1 VIRHAARGAGWL
13 ASAAMI
19 ALLAAGATG
28 PARGQGQPLMPPS
41 LPSSLPGGMPM
52 PTLPGGSQQDILQR
66 ILDAAGGRVAASPA
80 PFPPALPALLPQP
93 GAAPMAMAPA
103 PGFSA
108 PGFPAPGF
116 PAARIDPPEP
126 LSNTEA
132 FFAARLTD
140 QQPPLRQF
148 GYDTFRNLAP
158 IPGGPSPVMGA
169 LPDTYVLGRDDEVV
183 VAIRGRSRQSLTL
196 RVGRDGLL
204 ALPDL
209 APFPAAGRTLREL
222 RADVEARVARELGGS
237 EAFVSLGQTRQI
249 AVFVAGEVARPGV
262 VPLPA
267 VSSLLDALGGAGG
280 IRRTGSLRA
289 VRVEGPSGTR
299 TVDLYAAIAGA
310 PGTPDLS
317 LREGERVVVPPLG
330 GVVALGGD
338 VTRPGIYELPAG
350 AGSAPLASVL
360 ALAGGALRPAGN
372 RFLSTGTDAGGRRA
386 VSELAPGSPVRRGDA
401 VVVSPGVDALSGGLR
416 LSGHVVAPVLRG
428 VGPRG
433 AGLRS
438 LLADP
443 RVIRP
448 DPYVRMGVAWRLD
461 ERTRVRRFIA
471 FDLGRVLNGGAE
483 LPLRE
488 GDEVV
493 ILSQSDVLWL
503 SSPAVQRALRG
514 EVAPPAPV
522 LPAAAPGGVPGVGPG
537 VAPGP
542 AGPQAGTMPAMAA
555 PPPAAPGGDC
565 PALTALA
572 VAARSSPLR
581 FAHARSAGFPDI
593 GLPGCPP
600 VFVEIPALLPFLL
613 DQSVLLAGEVRL
625 PGLYPV
631 LDDTGLDTVLAAA
644 GGTAD
649 TADLSA
655 VEFAREPLEG
665 AGAIPLSRTRLDLR
679 SRNFAAVRLS
689 PRDAV
694 RVPRGFGDRDTG
706 PVTLVGEFLRPGTY
720 DIRRGE
726 RLSELLA
733 RAGGLTA
740 QAYPYGAVFTRES
753 VRQRQQEGFQR
764 TARELETSLI
774 QVAAGQAVAGSRAGG
789 LDIGGAINAGQALA
803 STLREARAAGRMVVE
818 ANPVVLAA
826 RPQLDVLLEPGDLIV
841 VPKRPNEVTVVG
853 AVLNP
858 GSLQFASG
866 WRASQY
872 VRAAGGEQRFADAS
886 RAFVVLPN
894 GQSVPAGLG
903 SWQAGGPPIPPGS
916 LVVVPQ
922 DPSPYETWGF
932 IRDLTSVL
940 GQLSISSAALAVI
953 SRQAR

>member
-1 VIRHAARGAGWL
+1 MLGTSLFARYTL
-13 ASAAMI
+13 DCSN
-19 ALLAAGATG
+19 
-28 PARGQGQPLMPPS
+28 PAR
-41 LPSSLPGGMPM
+41 LP
-52 PTLPGGSQQDILQR
+52 
-66 ILDAAGGRVAASPA
+66 
-80 PFPPALPALLPQP
+80 
-93 GAAPMAMAPA
+93 
-103 PGFSA
+103 
-108 PGFPAPGF
+108 
-116 PAARIDPPEP
+116 
-126 LSNTEA
+126 
-132 FFAARLTD
+132 D

-158 IPGGPSPVMGA
+158 SGGGPSAVVGA
-169 LPDTYVLGRDDEVV
+169 LPDSYVLGRDDEVV
-183 VAIRGRSRQSLTL
+183 ISIRGRSRQSVSL
-196 RVGRDGLL
+196 RVGRDGMI

-209 APFPAAGRTLREL
+209 PPFAAAGRTLRDL
-222 RADVEARVARELGGS
+222 RADIEARVARELGGS

-249 AVFVAGEVARPGV
+249 GIFVAGEVLRPGL

-267 VSSLLDALGGAGG
+267 LASLLDALGSAGG
-280 IRRTGSLRA
+280 IRRSGSLRA
-289 VRVEGPSGTR
+289 IRVEGPEGTR
-299 TVDLYAAIAGA
+299 MVDLYAAIAGA
-310 PGTPDLS
+310 PGNPNLS

-330 GVVALGGD
+330 AVVAIGGD

-350 AGSAPLASVL
+350 AANAPLPALL

-386 VSELAPGSPVRRGDA
+386 MSELSPRSTVRRGDA
-401 VVVSPGVDALSGGLR
+401 VVVLPGVDAMAGGLR
-416 LSGHVVAPVLRG
+416 LTGHVVAPVTRG

-433 AGLRS
+433 AGLRA
-438 LLADP
+438 LLSDP

-448 DPYVRMGVAWRLD
+448 DPYVRLGVAWRMD

-471 FDLGRVLNGGAE
+471 FDLGRVMQGQAE
-483 LPLRE
+483 LPLQE
-488 GDEVV
+488 GDEV
-493 ILSQSDVLWL
+493 ILLSQADVLWL
-503 SSPAVQRALRG
+503 ASPPVQRALRG
-514 EVAPPAPV
+514 ELSPAP
-522 LPAAAPGGVPGVGPG
+522 L
-537 VAPGP
+537 
-542 AGPQAGTMPAMAA
+542 A
-555 PPPAAPGGDC
+555 PPPPAGLPGAPATQAALAQANAPAGATPAASTPPLAPAGAAAGDC

-581 FAHARSAGFPDI
+581 FAHARSAGFPDL
-593 GLPGCPP
+593 GPGGCPQL
-600 VFVEIPALLPFLL
+600 FVDYPTLLPFLL
-613 DQSVLLAGEVRL
+613 DQAVLLAGEVRL

-631 LDDTGLDTVLAAA
+631 LEDTGLDMVLAAA

-665 AGAIPLSRTRLDLR
+665 AGAIPLSRVQLDLR
-679 SRNFAAVRLS
+679 SRNFAAIRLS

-706 PVTLVGEFLRPGTY
+706 PVALVGEFLRPGTY

-774 QVAAGQAVAGSRAGG
+774 QVAAGQAVAGSRAGN

-803 STLREARAAGRMVVE
+803 GSLREARAAGRMVVE
-818 ANPVVLAA
+818 ANPVVLAS
-826 RPQLDVLLEPGDLIV
+826 RPDLDVLLEPGDLLV

-866 WRASQY
+866 WRAIQY
-872 VRAAGGEQRFADAS
+872 VRAAGGEQRFADIS
-886 RAFVVLPN
+886 RAFIVLPN
-894 GQSVPAGLG
+894 GQTVPAGLG

-922 DPSPYETWGF
+922 DPSPYETWGL
-932 IRDLTSVL
+932 IRDLAGVL

-953 SRQAR
+953 ARQGR

>member
-1 VIRHAARGAGWL
+1 MAT
-13 ASAAMI
+13 
-19 ALLAAGATG
+19 LLAVPPGGTAIAQPYLPGSPGGGSTSA
-28 PARGQGQPLMPPS
+28 QPLLPPS
-41 LPSSLPGGMPM
+41 LPGTLPGGMPLPVM
-52 PTLPGGSQQDILQR
+52 PGTAQADILQR
-66 ILDAAGGRVAASPA
+66 IIDAAGNRLPGSP
-80 PFPPALPALLPQP
+80 PP
-93 GAAPMAMAPA
+93 APA
-103 PGFSA
+103 PIPAYS
-108 PGFPAPGF
+108 PGASPI
-116 PAARIDPPEP
+116 PAAPAALRPDPGEP

-132 FFAARLTD
+132 FFAARLPE

-158 IPGGPSPVMGA
+158 AANGLPPVVGA
-169 LPDTYVLGRDDEVV
+169 LPDSYILGRDDEVV
-183 VAIRGRSRQSLTL
+183 ISIRGRARQSLSL
-196 RVGRDGLL
+196 RVGRDGMI

-209 APFPAAGRTLREL
+209 PPFPAAGRSLRDL
-222 RADVEARVARELGGS
+222 RADIETRVLRELGGS

-249 AVFVAGEVARPGV
+249 GIFVAGEVVRPGL

-267 VSSLLDALGGAGG
+267 LSSLLDALGAAGG

-289 VRVEGPSGTR
+289 IRVEGPDGAR
-299 TVDLYAAIAGA
+299 IVDLYAAIAGA
-310 PGTPDLS
+310 PGTPNLS

-338 VTRPGIYELPAG
+338 ITRPGIYELPANS
-350 AGSAPLASVL
+350 AGASVAAML
-360 ALAGGALRPAGN
+360 ALAGGTLRPAGN
-372 RFLSTGTDAGGRRA
+372 RLLSTGTDAGGRRA
-386 VSELAPGSPVRRGDA
+386 MAELSPRSTVRRGDA
-401 VVVSPGVDALSGGLR
+401 LIISPGVDAVSGGLR
-416 LSGHVVAPVLRG
+416 LAGHVVAPVTRG

-433 AGLRS
+433 AGLRA
-438 LLADP
+438 LLSDP

-448 DPYVRMGVAWRLD
+448 DPYVRMGVAWRMD

-471 FDLGRVLNGGAE
+471 FDLGRVMRGGAE
-483 LPLRE
+483 LPLQE
-488 GDEVV
+488 GDEV
-493 ILSQSDVLWL
+493 ILLSQADVLWL
-503 SSPAVQRALRG
+503 AAPPVQRALRG
-514 EVAPPAPV
+514 EVAAAPAMPM
-522 LPAAAPGGVPGVGPG
+522 PGTTAAAAPGVAGSANPGM
-537 VAPGP
+537 APGAVPMVP
-542 AGPQAGTMPAMAA
+542 AP
-555 PPPAAPGGDC
+555 DC

-581 FAHARSAGFPDI
+581 FAHARSAGFPDL
-593 GLPGCPP
+593 GAGGCPQ
-600 VFVEIPALLPFLL
+600 VFVDYPALLPFLL
-613 DQSVLLAGEVRL
+613 DQAVLLAGEVRL

-631 LDDTGLDTVLAAA
+631 IEDTGLDMVLAAA

-649 TADLSA
+649 TADLSV

-665 AGAIPLSRTRLDLR
+665 AGALPLSRVQLDLR
-679 SRNFAAVRLS
+679 SRNFAAIRLS

-706 PVTLVGEFLRPGTY
+706 PVALVGEFLRPGTY

-774 QVAAGQAVAGSRAGG
+774 QVAAGQAVAGSRAGN

-803 STLREARAAGRMVVE
+803 GSLREARAAGRMVVE

-826 RPQLDVLLEPGDLIV
+826 RPDLDVLLEPGDLLV

-866 WRASQY
+866 WRAVQY
-872 VRAAGGEQRFADAS
+872 VRAAGGEQRFADIS
-886 RAFVVLPN
+886 RAFIVLPN
-894 GQSVPAGLG
+894 GQTTPAGLG

-932 IRDLTSVL
+932 IRDIAGVL

-953 SRQAR
+953 ARQGR